1 MKRRPAKKLHSIRCT
16 DMLWSA
22 VETAAANHDMSVNEY
37 VIDSL
42 KRNVASPI
50 YDVDNEKMEDLS
62 KLAIAEEIRLMR
74 DQLETMQHKL
84 ITVHNEI
91 EGEEKHRE

>member
-50 YDVDNEKMEDLS
+50 YEVDEAKMEDLS
-62 KLAIAEEIRLMR
+62 KLAVAEEIRLMR
-74 DQLETMQHKL
+74 EQLETMQHKL
-84 ITVHNEI
+84 ITVQNEI
-91 EGEEKHRE
+91 SSEENNKV

>member
-1 MKRRPAKKLHSIRCT
+1 
-16 DMLWSA
+16 MLWSA

-50 YDVDNEKMEDLS
+50 YEVDEAKMEDLS
-62 KLAIAEEIRLMR
+62 KLAVAEEIRLMR
-74 DQLETMQHKL
+74 EQLETMQHKL
-84 ITVHNEI
+84 ITVQNEI
-91 EGEEKHRE
+91 SSEENNKV

>member
-50 YDVDNEKMEDLS
+50 YEVDEAKMESLS
-62 KLAIAEEIRLMR
+62 KLGAVEELRLMR
-74 DQLETMQHKL
+74 QQLETMTQQV
-84 ITVHNEI
+84 IDV
-91 EGEEKHRE
+91 EKQINV

>member
-42 KRNVASPI
+42 KWNVASPI
-50 YDVDNEKMEDLS
+50 YEVDEAKMEDLS
-62 KLAIAEEIRLMR
+62 KLAVAEEIRLMR
-74 DQLETMQHKL
+74 EQLETMQHKL
-84 ITVHNEI
+84 ITVQNEI
-91 EGEEKHRE
+91 SSEENNKV